1 LYQRKVVEK
10 LEAHVMFNTLTLI
23 LKNKMLQNCHIT
35 YTSPN
40 MWIQHSTQLSSEHT
54 QGS

>member
-10 LEAHVMFNTLTLI
+10 LEAPVMFNTLILI
-23 LKNKMLQNCHIT
+23 PKNKMLQNRYTT
-35 YTSPN
+35 YTFPN
-40 MWIQHSTQLSSEHT
+40 LWFQHTTQLSSEHT